1 MKRSIVSIAVAAAV
15 VAVGGGGIL
24 AVTSMDGSERTGYRV
39 SDGVLTI
46 DVKSRPDAPDIKGT
60 TVDGKPF
67 RLSDYRGKT
76 VVVNAWA
83 YWCGPC
89 RLEMPMLVDYEKS
102 MKRKGVVVVGINHGS
117 GIAASK
123 AFIEE
128 FDVPY
133 PNLDDPS
140 GKSILD
146 MPKGVIQ
153 SQGLPF
159 TFVIDSRHKIAA
171 SRSGAINRKMLEEMT
186 SWAVK
191 PSKKTAG
198 R

>member
-1 MKRSIVSIAVAAAV
+1 MKRSTVSIAMAAV
-15 VAVGGGGIL
+15 VVVGGGAIL
-24 AVTSMDGSERTGYRV
+24 AVTSMDGSERTGYRI
-39 SDGVLTI
+39 SDSGVLTI

-123 AFIEE
+123 AFLEE

-133 PNLDDPS
+133 PNLHDPS
-140 GKSILD
+140 GKSTLE

-153 SQGLPF
+153 SQGVPF

-171 SRSGAINRKMLEEMT
+171 SWSGALNRKMLEEMT
-186 SWAVK
+186 SWAVE